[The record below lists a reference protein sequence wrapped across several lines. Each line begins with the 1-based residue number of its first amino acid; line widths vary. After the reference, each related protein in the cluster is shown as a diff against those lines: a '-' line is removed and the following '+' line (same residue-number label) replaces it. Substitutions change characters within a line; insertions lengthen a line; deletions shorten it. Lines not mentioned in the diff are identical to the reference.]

1 MSFKHKFISAITL
14 ALAIGTF
21 STFVAAQDSTTN
33 NQTDSTKK
41 EGKFERRAG
50 IMRGDKGMRGGKHGG
65 DRKLMGALH
74 RLNLTDAQKAQIKTI
89 HESSKP
95 NQEQREE
102 MRGLR
107 QKKRD
112 GSITEQE
119 QARLKEIKT
128 QSKANAQKTHTSVL
142 AVLTAEQRTQLDQMK
157 QEKGERRGGRKG
169 MKRDAQTPSKTS
181 DN

>member
-21 STFVAAQDSTTN
+21 STFVSAQDSTTN

-50 IMRGDKGMRGGKHGG
+50 GMRGDKGMRGGKHG
-65 DRKLMGALH
+65 DRMLMGAFH

-89 HESSKP
+89 HESNKP
-95 NQEQREE
+95 SQEQLEE

-107 QKKRD
+107 QKKHD

-128 QSKANAQKTHTSVL
+128 QSKANAQKTHTAVL
-142 AVLTAEQRTQLDQMK
+142 AVLTAEQRTQLEQMK

-169 MKRDAQTPSKTS
+169 MKRDTQTPSKSS